1 MTETAACS
9 LSGRP
14 GEIPAPEVVPWPRF
28 SRKPLSRSSSASS
41 QQSFEIVLGPRTRLP
56 SRLGTADQDK
66 LKLHRADIVS
76 KANISSSVNCIRYSD
91 YRRLTNPERFGGPE
105 LSFGSALHVGD
116 GKNAMC
122 LVCSVLAAKRKHTS
136 LELEL
141 SMNPG
146 NSTSR
151 KLKEYPDDTFPAAS
165 HQVFTSHRY
174 EHARTVPSAIS
185 VICMMEDATG
195 GAELGVKLGS
205 SKW

>member
-28 SRKPLSRSSSASS
+28 SRSSSASS

-76 KANISSSVNCIRYSD
+76 KANISSSANCIRYSD
-91 YRRLTNPERFGGPE
+91 YRRLTDPCRFGGPE

-141 SMNPG
+141 SMNPC

-174 EHARTVPSAIS
+174 EYARTVPFAIS
-185 VICMMEDATG
+185 VTCMMEDATG